1 MTMTIVCVIASFII
15 GGLFGAGIMA
25 LMQAGG
31 ADDDHAPY

>member
-1 MTMTIVCVIASFII
+1 MTIVYAIAAFII
-15 GGLFGAGIMA
+15 GGLFGACIMA

>member
-1 MTMTIVCVIASFII
+1 MTAVYIIVAFII